1 MNTAERREKMKN
13 LCRSSKKQN
22 TIIWFVAVLLVS
34 FLLSNVIKYIYQNYS
49 SRAMADTGTEAGIA
63 ETEDGL
69 KYQQISVSPEGG
81 EDTLITLDGMMPVS
95 AEVTVES
102 EEKSPSD
109 TLCAYDITITDTVG
123 NSFQPE
129 SDSPITVEIT
139 NSIIGEC
146 DETSLH
152 LWHID
157 EAGIREEVTDF
168 TIQGNS
174 VIFAATG
181 FSLYEISQGEP
192 ELCTYVFYTPDS
204 NGDYKKYYYMTTTGK
219 QICEQIIKDSDSLMM
234 PQLPA
239 NAESKTFIGWYIL
252 DGTEGSFSVTETEV
266 DFEEPQSF
274 TSGGT
279 VNIGAVYADCV
290 YLIFHDQYND
300 TIGSYPIV
308 GTRRGLVDDGTAT
321 ISLDGIEVSYDD
333 DADATHMVFA
343 GWTLGSASSPNGVA
357 AGQNA
362 PENAPLVGDENNNYS
377 VSVNTHL
384 YPVFRESAWLT
395 FSTGGIAEG
404 AQSIQ
409 MQIIGVDEAIT
420 DLPVPV
426 RTGYAFAGWYADE
439 EKTSKQISD
448 SDGNIISNASLSGTK
463 MEWRNGSLYL
473 TGDTK
478 LYAKWTPAQADY
490 TVVIWRQSVNDAANL
505 PDSQKTYDYAESH
518 EITSVTGYYANVP
531 AADKAKSGNDYTGFH
546 YSRSDPDNTKTVA
559 ADGSTILNVYYDR
572 NVHTLTF
579 KNGNTTVKT
588 ITGLYGSYINNNFP
602 IGGDYDCYWSADRTD
617 IYAYILVTLET
628 MPDSDVVFTKT
639 AANSYGTIYYYVEI
653 DESDAGEYSTT
664 KRFSYNGEQLLY
676 GLYKTAKHPFSF
688 LTYNEEY
695 HPIDGYYRDS
705 ALAEPFFGESGW
717 YNYNNSRKTLNS
729 PDSAPIGGHTNN
741 RTTENNVNYMYYN
754 RNTYTLEFYNSEN
767 NNLIATESIKYTQKT
782 ESFLPDPPDPPAGK
796 QFSGWYAD
804 PGCTVKVFFHE
815 PSQEEIDST
824 NDENG
829 VPHYQV
835 YDRMPSHNL
844 VVYAG
849 WEKLWY
855 LVEIDPNGGEFG
867 LQSGG
872 NDNSGYSTWFW
883 VNYGDLI
890 SEYTEVT
897 RDYEISQ
904 DGTYF
909 YKYRDRDYYELT
921 EEYEDREDGYTD
933 RSAGYTEDFREAT
946 DRVHRYE
953 PAVGAYRYA
962 GWYRVDKQTGAET
975 PYSFDTPVT
984 ENVFLKLHWKA
995 VGTYYILYNPGEG
1008 ELDNNDTN
1016 EEEFQTLDT
1025 ADYADKARIVI
1036 MRTVVK
1042 APEGMNFIGWRLRND
1057 PTGTIYYPGG
1067 AFEFDAEN
1075 AETSVD
1081 EHGNERKYMVLDA
1094 VYQAIDEPSLIYDAN
1109 GGTMTSNADHGS
1121 GTFLKNVSYNENTG
1135 EYTETPL
1142 TDAEKYQYNVDAGRL
1157 TVRNLENNTV
1167 VTLSNGTGFSY
1178 TYNGVTF
1185 DFYGW
1190 NTEPDGSGTRYEPGS
1205 NLYIDTTGNNP
1216 VTLYAMWKTRVYFD
1230 KNKNNSTWGGSWS
1243 EYEYD
1248 AQKDQYYKE
1257 IYLNSTIDEPP
1268 YYPAAADAI
1277 FYNWS
1282 TVKYET
1288 AEGSVPFDF
1297 SQPITQ
1303 SMISSES
1310 EGTYLTLYAIW
1321 DKLPE
1326 IRVHAVDSS
1335 RKILEDKD
1343 AEWVKEEYITVGGT
1357 HIPLTAYSDVNAY
1370 ADPLEENLTDY
1381 QFAFA
1386 CVSNSLEKVSEEKRI
1401 TDIYYNAPERHVY
1414 VTYADGTASPLSDDE
1429 EIYLIYYNT
1438 RLPVGYVAIDTDG
1451 SISTVTVDNSAPTN
1465 VSAAGTSYNM
1475 SSDVTAPIA
1484 WANSAGNS
1492 YSFYSFAI
1500 GDVMPETPDSSALNY
1515 ITTAKN
1521 SDSSRPSLY
1530 VRATWRGFEY
1540 SSNGTTWRS
1549 AGYEPE
1555 LYAIYYTIEPSV
1567 VNLNEITNG
1576 LPEDMDTEFEYTVRI
1591 TQQEKTFNV
1600 DQYYIYHDN
1609 QYEPMA
1615 TIDSVYSST
1624 SWIGNRPISGASFTS
1639 QNYATQ
1645 NSNTQFETPTEVS
1658 VSDVELSDGENESY
1672 TLFYSESSTPVT
1684 YETTNSEGYTPAVWK
1699 SYSKV
1704 YYGSDFLGFGFSYY
1718 QIFYKTTTY
1727 HITQQIIEI
1736 VQTPKAEFSTT
1747 MSQSPANGTINL
1759 SALTYNYT
1767 AKSTPRTQDITYT
1780 NTRNNTPVEVHVAVA
1795 KGGGYY
1801 EHDEL
1806 RTSDESVYSKT
1817 IGSLDL
1823 QSEIQPFDLFDSA
1836 DEEQYGF
1843 AGIIYGKKLDGYANN
1858 RIETE
1863 GSGITSVTYGQI
1875 DGNVYD
1881 IYLNNDTDMLLDDN
1895 EIYYVYYKKPVIVYC
1910 SEGAN
1915 GTLTRIDPLTLHGAA
1930 IPQLNGQDVVQE
1942 GVLPLNGTDELVI
1955 SQTIRNAFI
1964 VPPIL
1969 DYAGSDV
1976 PVEYAIIGVGS
1987 PDASR
1992 LDDLQYSED
2001 MELRLSV
2008 DEGGI
2013 VRYRFNGTD
2022 TAVPLP
2028 TADDLVVYAIYKGG
2042 NKLTISKT
2050 INRASTKV
2058 GYPTFQFSVKRIKDE
2073 NGTVL
2078 DPATEEERIVSLTFT
2093 SSGTMT
2099 TELAKLPLGTY
2110 EVTELSNINYT
2121 LSDVNVSPAEETAP
2135 EGVTATV
2142 TMESRSEKTV
2152 SFVNSLNSNEKKTY
2166 QTFEGN
2172 HIVHSDQ

>member
-34 FLLSNVIKYIYQNYS
+34 FLLSSVIKYIYQNYS

-81 EDTLITLDGMMPVS
+81 EDALITLDGMMPVS

-157 EAGIREEVTDF
+157 EAGIREEVTGF

-266 DFEEPQSF
+266 DFEEPQGF

-308 GTRRGLVDDGTAT
+308 GTRRGIVDDGTAT

-362 PENAPLVGDENNNYS
+362 PENASLVGDENNNYS

-409 MQIIGVDEAIT
+409 MQIIGVDEAVT

-531 AADKAKSGNDYTGFH
+531 AADKTKSGNDYTGFH

-717 YNYNNSRKTLNS
+717 YNNNNYRKTLNS

-909 YKYRDRDYYELT
+909 YKYCDRDYYELT

-995 VGTYYILYNPGEG
+995 VGTYYIQYNPGEG

-1135 EYTETPL
+1135 AYTETPL

-1205 NLYIDTTGNNP
+1205 HLYIDTTGNNP

-1303 SMISSES
+1303 SIISSES

-1414 VTYADGTASPLSDDE
+1414 VTYADGTAAPLSDDE

-1451 SISTVTVDNSAPTN
+1451 SISTVTVDNSAPTS

-1521 SDSSRPSLY
+1521 SDSSRPNLY

-1540 SSNGTTWRS
+1540 SLNGTTWRS

-1555 LYAIYYTIEPSV
+1555 LYAIYYTIEPSI
-1567 VNLNEITNG
+1567 VNLHEITNG
-1576 LPEDMDTEFEYTVRI
+1576 LPEDMDTEFEYNVTI
-1591 TQQEKTFNV
+1591 TRNANTTIEKK
-1600 DQYYIYHDN
+1600 YYILDGNTYIHLPDSSHIYSRKFITYKVDVSLIDETLVN
-1609 QYEPMA
+1609 DDDISIENT
-1615 TIDSVYSST
+1615 TI
-1624 SWIGNRPISGASFTS
+1624 N
-1639 QNYATQ
+1639 
-1645 NSNTQFETPTEVS
+1645 
-1658 VSDVELSDGENESY
+1658 LSDEQTEAF
-1672 TLFYSESSTPVT
+1672 TLFYRQNETNDSWNVAQSGSYTAL
-1684 YETTNSEGYTPAVWK
+1684 YYRDGLFDYCQIYWRNETTETV
-1699 SYSKV
+1699 
-1704 YYGSDFLGFGFSYY
+1704 
-1718 QIFYKTTTY
+1718 
-1727 HITQQIIEI
+1727 TQSIEI

-1767 AKSTPRTQDITYT
+1767 ATSTPRTQDITYT

>member
-34 FLLSNVIKYIYQNYS
+34 FLLSSVIKYIYQNYS
-49 SRAMADTGTEAGIA
+49 SRAMADTGAEAGIA

-81 EDTLITLDGMMPVS
+81 EDALITLDGMMPVS

-266 DFEEPQSF
+266 AFEEPQGF

-308 GTRRGLVDDGTAT
+308 GTRRGIVDDGTAT
-321 ISLDGIEVSYDD
+321 ISLDGIEASYDDD

-362 PENAPLVGDENNNYS
+362 PENASLVGDENNNYS

-409 MQIIGVDEAIT
+409 MQIIGVDEAVT

-448 SDGNIISNASLSGTK
+448 SDGNIISNASLSGTT

-531 AADKAKSGNDYTGFH
+531 AADKAKSGTDYTGFH

-579 KNGNTTVKT
+579 KNGKTTVKT

-717 YNYNNSRKTLNS
+717 YNNNNSRKNLNS

-849 WEKLWY
+849 WEKLRY
-855 LVEIDPNGGEFG
+855 LVEIDPNGGEFV
-867 LQSGG
+867 LHSGD

-909 YKYRDRDYYELT
+909 YKYCDRDYYELT

-933 RSAGYTEDFREAT
+933 RSAGYTENFREAT

-984 ENVFLKLHWKA
+984 ENVLLRLHWKA

-1008 ELDNNDTN
+1008 ELDINDTN

-1036 MRTVVK
+1036 MRNVVR

-1205 NLYIDTTGNNP
+1205 HLYIDTTGNNP

-1288 AEGSVPFDF
+1288 VEGSVPFDF

-1321 DKLPE
+1321 DKLSE

-1343 AEWVKEEYITVGGT
+1343 AEWVKEEYFTVRGT

-1386 CVSNSLEKVSEEKRI
+1386 CVSNSLENVSEEKRI

-1414 VTYADGTASPLSDDE
+1414 VTYADGTAAPLADDE
-1429 EIYLIYYNT
+1429 ELYFIYYNT

-1451 SISTVTVDNSAPTN
+1451 SISTVTVDNSAPTS

-1515 ITTAKN
+1515 ITTEKG
-1521 SDSSRPSLY
+1521 SDSSRPNLY

-1540 SSNGTTWRS
+1540 SLNGTTWRS

-1555 LYAIYYTIEPSV
+1555 LYAVYYTIEPSI
-1567 VNLNEITNG
+1567 VNLHEITNG
-1576 LPEDMDTEFEYTVRI
+1576 LPEDMDKEFTYHVKITQLEKTVTETKFYYKDGEHEYTLPSNADFCDPSKKLISNFTLSDSQSETNNETFTSTTVSLLNEDNESFALFYNENTVIGSYIRYNDQTYGEILYRKDMLLGWFLFEYYPIYSQTTTTVTI
-1591 TQQEKTFNV
+1591 TQ
-1600 DQYYIYHDN
+1600 
-1609 QYEPMA
+1609 
-1615 TIDSVYSST
+1615 S
-1624 SWIGNRPISGASFTS
+1624 
-1639 QNYATQ
+1639 
-1645 NSNTQFETPTEVS
+1645 
-1658 VSDVELSDGENESY
+1658 
-1672 TLFYSESSTPVT
+1672 
-1684 YETTNSEGYTPAVWK
+1684 
-1699 SYSKV
+1699 
-1704 YYGSDFLGFGFSYY
+1704 
-1718 QIFYKTTTY
+1718 
-1727 HITQQIIEI
+1727 IEI

-1767 AKSTPRTQDITYT
+1767 ATSTPRTQDITYT

-1823 QSEIQPFDLFDSA
+1823 QSEIQPFDLFDSV

>member
-13 LCRSSKKQN
+13 LCHSSKKQN
-22 TIIWFVAVLLVS
+22 TIIWFAAVLLVS
-34 FLLSNVIKYIYQNYS
+34 FLLSSVIKYIYQNYS

-81 EDTLITLDGMMPVS
+81 EDALITLDGMMPVS

-129 SDSPITVEIT
+129 ADSPITVEIT

-239 NAESKTFIGWYIL
+239 NAENKTFIGWYIL

-266 DFEEPQSF
+266 DFEEPQGF

-308 GTRRGLVDDGTAT
+308 GTRRGIVDNGTAT
-321 ISLDGIEVSYDD
+321 ISLDGIEVSYDDD

-343 GWTLGSASSPNGVA
+343 GWTLGSVSSPNGVA

-362 PENAPLVGDENNNYS
+362 PENAALVGDANNNYS

-409 MQIIGVDEAIT
+409 MQIIGVDEAVT

-439 EKTSKQISD
+439 QKTSKQISD
-448 SDGNIISNASLSGTK
+448 SAGNIISNASLSGTT
-463 MEWRNGSLYL
+463 MEWSNGSLYL

-478 LYAKWTPAQADY
+478 LYAKWTPASADY
-490 TVVIWRQSVNDAANL
+490 TIVIWRQSVNDDVNASDA
-505 PDSQKTYDYAESH
+505 DKTYDYAESYQFTATT
-518 EITSVTGYYANVP
+518 ESSVSVP
-531 AADKAKSGNDYTGFH
+531 NTYKNYSGGDYTGFY
-546 YSRSDPDNTKTVA
+546 YSRCDDTATVA
-559 ADGSTILNVYYDR
+559 GDGSTILDVYYDR
-572 NVHTLTF
+572 VKVTYQFYTDDSYTTKSDNDLVGLYNQRLADWRYAWPSTISGTKTYNYYYHNNRTNNGKYGTTNMTYLDAFNFLDIVPYTVRQPNNASYSQITQNFFRQENTNPSNIYQLREKLGGGYTISDSEQGYWALTHGTQNSSSGF
-579 KNGNTTVKT
+579 YFSDKYNGFTVKYYSLREKSLT
-588 ITGLYGSYINNNFP
+588 PAVVVNPTPIPEPDEEGDSYVSYNSTTNDLYIYHERNHYALSYINPLNNTVYSTESVLYEDSLPEYSGTPTPPVGYRFAGWTYDP
-602 IGGDYDCYWSADRTD
+602 QGQNPVDYETA
-617 IYAYILVTLET
+617 T
-628 MPDSDVVFTKT
+628 MP
-639 AANSYGTIYYYVEI
+639 A
-653 DESDAGEYSTT
+653 
-664 KRFSYNGEQLLY
+664 
-676 GLYKTAKHPFSF
+676 
-688 LTYNEEY
+688 
-695 HPIDGYYRDS
+695 
-705 ALAEPFFGESGW
+705 
-717 YNYNNSRKTLNS
+717 
-729 PDSAPIGGHTNN
+729 
-741 RTTENNVNYMYYN
+741 
-754 RNTYTLEFYNSEN
+754 
-767 NNLIATESIKYTQKT
+767 NNLA
-782 ESFLPDPPDPPAGK
+782 L
-796 QFSGWYAD
+796 YA
-804 PGCTVKVFFHE
+804 K
-815 PSQEEIDST
+815 
-824 NDENG
+824 
-829 VPHYQV
+829 
-835 YDRMPSHNL
+835 
-844 VVYAG
+844 

-855 LVEIDPNGGEFG
+855 LVEIDPNGGEFV

-909 YKYRDRDYYELT
+909 YKYYDREYYELT

-933 RSAGYTEDFREAT
+933 RSAGYTQDFIEAT

-1036 MRTVVK
+1036 MRTVVR

-1057 PTGTIYYPGG
+1057 PSGTIYYPGG

-1243 EYEYD
+1243 GYEYD

-1282 TVKYET
+1282 TAKYET
-1288 AEGSVPFDF
+1288 VEGSVPFDF

-1303 SMISSES
+1303 SMISAES

-1343 AEWVKEEYITVGGT
+1343 AEWLKEEYITVGGT
-1357 HIPLTAYSDVNAY
+1357 YISLTAYGDVNAY

-1386 CVSNSLEKVSEEKRI
+1386 CVSNSLENVSEEKRI

-1414 VTYADGTASPLSDDE
+1414 VTYADETAAPLADDE

-1451 SISTVTVDNSAPTN
+1451 SISTVTVDNSAPTS
-1465 VSAAGTSYNM
+1465 VSAAGNSYNM
-1475 SSDVTAPIA
+1475 SSDDVTAPIA
-1484 WANSAGNS
+1484 WANNAGNS

-1515 ITTAKN
+1515 ITAAKG
-1521 SDSSRPSLY
+1521 SDSSRPNLY

-1540 SSNGTTWRS
+1540 SSNGTTWRN

-1555 LYAIYYTIEPSV
+1555 LYAVYYTIEPSI

-1591 TQQEKTFNV
+1591 TQQEKNV
-1600 DQYYIYHDN
+1600 TVTKYY
-1609 QYEPMA
+1609 YEGSGGNE
-1615 TIDSVYSST
+1615 TIIVNNTTYSKLPNEADIYSSNT
-1624 SWIGNRPISGASFTS
+1624 NLWSLLTGKIDGLHFISQDFD
-1639 QNYATQ
+1639 TQ
-1645 NSNTQFETPTEVS
+1645 NNITSFENPTEVLN
-1658 VSDVELSDGENESY
+1658 DVVYLSNEQNEAY
-1672 TLFYSESSTPVT
+1672 TLFYNMDETPP
-1684 YETTNSEGYTPAVWK
+1684 EQWAPA
-1699 SYSKV
+1699 SYDGDDTL
-1704 YYGSDFLGFGFSYY
+1704 YYRPEIARYY
-1718 QIFYKTTTY
+1718 RIYYKTTTY

-1747 MSQSPANGTINL
+1747 MSQNPGHGTIN
-1759 SALTYNYT
+1759 SSTLTYNYT
-1767 AKSTPRTQDITYT
+1767 APSTPETQNITYT

-1806 RTSDESVYSKT
+1806 RTSDGRVYSKT

-1823 QSEIQPFDLFDSA
+1823 QSEIQPFDLFDSV

-1863 GSGITSVTYGQI
+1863 GSGITSVRYGQI

-1881 IYLNNDTDMLLDDN
+1881 IYLNNDTNMLLDDN

-1976 PVEYAIIGVGS
+1976 PVEYAIIGVGP
-1987 PDASR
+1987 PDVSR

-2078 DPATEEERIVSLTFT
+2078 DPANEEERIVSLTFT
-2093 SSGTMT
+2093 SSGTLT

-2121 LSDVNVSPAEETAP
+2121 LSDVNVSPAEETNPVGA
-2135 EGVTATV
+2135 TATV

-2152 SFVNSLNSNEKKTY
+2152 SFINSLNSNEKKTY

-2172 HIVHSDQ
+2172 HIVHSNQ

>member
-1 MNTAERREKMKN
+1 MLR
-13 LCRSSKKQN
+13 
-22 TIIWFVAVLLVS
+22 
-34 FLLSNVIKYIYQNYS
+34 
-49 SRAMADTGTEAGIA
+49 
-63 ETEDGL
+63 
-69 KYQQISVSPEGG
+69 
-81 EDTLITLDGMMPVS
+81 
-95 AEVTVES
+95 
-102 EEKSPSD
+102 
-109 TLCAYDITITDTVG
+109 
-123 NSFQPE
+123 
-129 SDSPITVEIT
+129 
-139 NSIIGEC
+139 
-146 DETSLH
+146 
-152 LWHID
+152 
-157 EAGIREEVTDF
+157 
-168 TIQGNS
+168 
-174 VIFAATG
+174 
-181 FSLYEISQGEP
+181 
-192 ELCTYVFYTPDS
+192 
-204 NGDYKKYYYMTTTGK
+204 
-219 QICEQIIKDSDSLMM
+219 
-234 PQLPA
+234 
-239 NAESKTFIGWYIL
+239 
-252 DGTEGSFSVTETEV
+252 
-266 DFEEPQSF
+266 
-274 TSGGT
+274 
-279 VNIGAVYADCV
+279 
-290 YLIFHDQYND
+290 
-300 TIGSYPIV
+300 
-308 GTRRGLVDDGTAT
+308 
-321 ISLDGIEVSYDD
+321 
-333 DADATHMVFA
+333 
-343 GWTLGSASSPNGVA
+343 
-357 AGQNA
+357 
-362 PENAPLVGDENNNYS
+362 
-377 VSVNTHL
+377 
-384 YPVFRESAWLT
+384 
-395 FSTGGIAEG
+395 
-404 AQSIQ
+404 
-409 MQIIGVDEAIT
+409 
-420 DLPVPV
+420 
-426 RTGYAFAGWYADE
+426 
-439 EKTSKQISD
+439 
-448 SDGNIISNASLSGTK
+448 
-463 MEWRNGSLYL
+463 
-473 TGDTK
+473 
-478 LYAKWTPAQADY
+478 
-490 TVVIWRQSVNDAANL
+490 
-505 PDSQKTYDYAESH
+505 
-518 EITSVTGYYANVP
+518 
-531 AADKAKSGNDYTGFH
+531 
-546 YSRSDPDNTKTVA
+546 
-559 ADGSTILNVYYDR
+559 
-572 NVHTLTF
+572 
-579 KNGNTTVKT
+579 
-588 ITGLYGSYINNNFP
+588 
-602 IGGDYDCYWSADRTD
+602 
-617 IYAYILVTLET
+617 
-628 MPDSDVVFTKT
+628 
-639 AANSYGTIYYYVEI
+639 
-653 DESDAGEYSTT
+653 
-664 KRFSYNGEQLLY
+664 
-676 GLYKTAKHPFSF
+676 
-688 LTYNEEY
+688 
-695 HPIDGYYRDS
+695 
-705 ALAEPFFGESGW
+705 
-717 YNYNNSRKTLNS
+717 
-729 PDSAPIGGHTNN
+729 
-741 RTTENNVNYMYYN
+741 
-754 RNTYTLEFYNSEN
+754 
-767 NNLIATESIKYTQKT
+767 
-782 ESFLPDPPDPPAGK
+782 
-796 QFSGWYAD
+796 
-804 PGCTVKVFFHE
+804 
-815 PSQEEIDST
+815 
-824 NDENG
+824 
-829 VPHYQV
+829 
-835 YDRMPSHNL
+835 
-844 VVYAG
+844 
-849 WEKLWY
+849 
-855 LVEIDPNGGEFG
+855 
-867 LQSGG
+867 
-872 NDNSGYSTWFW
+872 
-883 VNYGDLI
+883 
-890 SEYTEVT
+890 
-897 RDYEISQ
+897 
-904 DGTYF
+904 
-909 YKYRDRDYYELT
+909 
-921 EEYEDREDGYTD
+921 
-933 RSAGYTEDFREAT
+933 
-946 DRVHRYE
+946 
-953 PAVGAYRYA
+953 
-962 GWYRVDKQTGAET
+962 
-975 PYSFDTPVT
+975 
-984 ENVFLKLHWKA
+984 LHWKA

-1036 MRTVVK
+1036 MRTVVR

-1057 PTGTIYYPGG
+1057 PSGTVYYPGG

-1075 AETSVD
+1075 AEISVD
-1081 EHGNERKYMVLDA
+1081 DHGNERKYMVLDA

-1109 GGTMTSNADHGS
+1109 GGTMAANADHGS
-1121 GTFLKNVSYNENTG
+1121 GTFLNNVSYNGNTG

-1205 NLYIDTTGNNP
+1205 HLYIDTTGNNP

-1288 AEGSVPFDF
+1288 VEGSVPFDF

-1414 VTYADGTASPLSDDE
+1414 VTYADGTAAPLSDDE

-1451 SISTVTVDNSAPTN
+1451 SISTVTVDNSAPTS

-1515 ITTAKN
+1515 ITAAKG
-1521 SDSSRPSLY
+1521 SDSSRPNLY

-1540 SSNGTTWRS
+1540 SLNGTTWRN

-1555 LYAIYYTIEPSV
+1555 LYAVYYTIEPSV

-1609 QYEPMA
+1609 QYESMA

-1624 SWIGNRPISGASFTS
+1624 SWFGNRPISGASFTS

-1684 YETTNSEGYTPAVWK
+1684 YETTNSDGYTPAVWQ
-1699 SYSKV
+1699 SYSQV

-1727 HITQQIIEI
+1727 HITQQIIEM

-1759 SALTYNYT
+1759 SALTYDYT
-1767 AKSTPRTQDITYT
+1767 ATSTPRTQDITYT

-1823 QSEIQPFDLFDSA
+1823 QSEIQPFDLFDSV

>member
-1 MNTAERREKMKN
+1 MTHGGK
-13 LCRSSKKQN
+13 SKDAN
-22 TIIWFVAVLLVS
+22 
-34 FLLSNVIKYIYQNYS
+34 
-49 SRAMADTGTEAGIA
+49 
-63 ETEDGL
+63 
-69 KYQQISVSPEGG
+69 
-81 EDTLITLDGMMPVS
+81 
-95 AEVTVES
+95 
-102 EEKSPSD
+102 
-109 TLCAYDITITDTVG
+109 
-123 NSFQPE
+123 
-129 SDSPITVEIT
+129 T
-139 NSIIGEC
+139 NS
-146 DETSLH
+146 T
-152 LWHID
+152 
-157 EAGIREEVTDF
+157 F
-168 TIQGNS
+168 TFSNK
-174 VIFAATG
+174 FNG
-181 FSLYEISQGEP
+181 FTVS
-192 ELCTYVFYTPDS
+192 
-204 NGDYKKYYYMTTTGK
+204 YYS
-219 QICEQIIKDSDSLMM
+219 I
-234 PQLPA
+234 
-239 NAESKTFIGWYIL
+239 
-252 DGTEGSFSVTETEV
+252 GSFSNNPTPT
-266 DFEEPQSF
+266 
-274 TSGGT
+274 TSGSK
-279 VNIGAVYADCV
+279 V
-290 YLIFHDQYND
+290 QY
-300 TIGSYPIV
+300 
-308 GTRRGLVDDGTAT
+308 
-321 ISLDGIEVSYDD
+321 VSYTNDLYVYHERNSYILSYINPNNNEVYSTESVLYED
-333 DADATHMVFA
+333 SLPEYSGTPTPPVGYRFA
-343 GWTLGSASSPNGVA
+343 GWTYDPNG
-357 AGQNA
+357 QNPVDYETA
-362 PENAPLVGDENNNYS
+362 TMPANNM
-377 VSVNTHL
+377 
-384 YPVFRESAWLT
+384 A
-395 FSTGGIAEG
+395 
-404 AQSIQ
+404 
-409 MQIIGVDEAIT
+409 
-420 DLPVPV
+420 
-426 RTGYAFAGWYADE
+426 
-439 EKTSKQISD
+439 
-448 SDGNIISNASLSGTK
+448 
-463 MEWRNGSLYL
+463 
-473 TGDTK
+473 
-478 LYAKWTPAQADY
+478 LYAK
-490 TVVIWRQSVNDAANL
+490 
-505 PDSQKTYDYAESH
+505 
-518 EITSVTGYYANVP
+518 
-531 AADKAKSGNDYTGFH
+531 
-546 YSRSDPDNTKTVA
+546 
-559 ADGSTILNVYYDR
+559 
-572 NVHTLTF
+572 
-579 KNGNTTVKT
+579 
-588 ITGLYGSYINNNFP
+588 
-602 IGGDYDCYWSADRTD
+602 
-617 IYAYILVTLET
+617 
-628 MPDSDVVFTKT
+628 
-639 AANSYGTIYYYVEI
+639 
-653 DESDAGEYSTT
+653 
-664 KRFSYNGEQLLY
+664 
-676 GLYKTAKHPFSF
+676 
-688 LTYNEEY
+688 
-695 HPIDGYYRDS
+695 
-705 ALAEPFFGESGW
+705 
-717 YNYNNSRKTLNS
+717 
-729 PDSAPIGGHTNN
+729 
-741 RTTENNVNYMYYN
+741 
-754 RNTYTLEFYNSEN
+754 
-767 NNLIATESIKYTQKT
+767 
-782 ESFLPDPPDPPAGK
+782 
-796 QFSGWYAD
+796 
-804 PGCTVKVFFHE
+804 
-815 PSQEEIDST
+815 
-824 NDENG
+824 
-829 VPHYQV
+829 
-835 YDRMPSHNL
+835 
-844 VVYAG
+844 

-867 LQSGG
+867 LHSGG

-909 YKYRDRDYYELT
+909 YKYCDRDYYELT

-984 ENVFLKLHWKA
+984 ENVLLRLHWKA
-995 VGTYYILYNPGEG
+995 VGTYYIRYNPGEG
-1008 ELDNNDTN
+1008 ELDNSDTN

-1036 MRTVVK
+1036 MRTVVR

-1205 NLYIDTTGNNP
+1205 HLYIDTTGNNP

-1288 AEGSVPFDF
+1288 VEGSVPFDF

-1414 VTYADGTASPLSDDE
+1414 VTYADGTAAPLSDDE

-1451 SISTVTVDNSAPTN
+1451 SISTVTVDNSAPTS

-1521 SDSSRPSLY
+1521 SDSSRPNLY

-1555 LYAIYYTIEPSV
+1555 LYAIYYTIEPSI
-1567 VNLNEITNG
+1567 VNLHEITNG
-1576 LPEDMDTEFEYTVRI
+1576 LPEDMDKEFTYHVKI
-1591 TQQEKTFNV
+1591 TQLEKTVTETKF
-1600 DQYYIYHDN
+1600 YYKDGDN
-1609 QYEPMA
+1609 YYTLPSNA
-1615 TIDSVYSST
+1615 DFCDPSKNLIRNFTLSDSQSET
-1624 SWIGNRPISGASFTS
+1624 NNETFTS
-1639 QNYATQ
+1639 T
-1645 NSNTQFETPTEVS
+1645 TVS
-1658 VSDVELSDGENESY
+1658 LLNEDNESFA
-1672 TLFYSESSTPVT
+1672 LFYNENTGIGSYIRYNDQT
-1684 YETTNSEGYTPAVWK
+1684 YGEILYRK
-1699 SYSKV
+1699 
-1704 YYGSDFLGFGFSYY
+1704 DRFLGLFLFDYY
-1718 QIFYKTTTY
+1718 PIYSQTTTKVT
-1727 HITQQIIEI
+1727 ITQSIEI
-1736 VQTPKAEFSTT
+1736 VQEAEEDFTTT

-1767 AKSTPRTQDITYT
+1767 ATSTPRTQDITYT

-2042 NKLTISKT
+2042 NKLTISKNIT
-2050 INRASTKV
+2050 RANTMV

>member
-34 FLLSNVIKYIYQNYS
+34 FLLSSVIKYIYQNYS
-49 SRAMADTGTEAGIA
+49 SRAMADTGTEAGIS

-81 EDTLITLDGMMPVS
+81 EDALITLDGMMPVS

-157 EAGIREEVTDF
+157 EAGIREEVTGF

-266 DFEEPQSF
+266 DFEEPQGF

-308 GTRRGLVDDGTAT
+308 GTRRGIVDDGTAT

-362 PENAPLVGDENNNYS
+362 PENASLVGDENNNYS

-448 SDGNIISNASLSGTK
+448 SNGNIISNASLSGTT

-490 TVVIWRQSVNDAANL
+490 TVVIWRQSVNDDVNASDA
-505 PDSQKTYDYAESH
+505 DKTYDYAESYQFTATT
-518 EITSVTGYYANVP
+518 ESSVSVP
-531 AADKAKSGNDYTGFH
+531 DTYKNYSGGDYTGFY
-546 YSRSDPDNTKTVA
+546 YSRCDDTATVA
-559 ADGSTILNVYYDR
+559 GDGTTILDVYYDR
-572 NVHTLTF
+572 VKVTYQFYTDQNY
-579 KNGNTTVKT
+579 TTKSDNDLV
-588 ITGLYGSYINNNFP
+588 GLYDQRLYDLGYTWPSVSQPNYYYCCEDTGPSDVFTMTYLDAFDFLDSSNQTVTDHSYLTQKFYRVNNSNPSNIYQLREKLDGTYTVNDDEYYSLTHGGKSKDANTNSTFTFSNKFNGFTVSYYSIGSFSNNPTPTTSGSKVQYVSYTNDLYVYHERNSYILSYINPNNNEVYSTESVLYEDSLPEYSGTPTPPVGYRFAGWTYDP
-602 IGGDYDCYWSADRTD
+602 NGQNPVDYETA
-617 IYAYILVTLET
+617 T
-628 MPDSDVVFTKT
+628 MP
-639 AANSYGTIYYYVEI
+639 ANNM
-653 DESDAGEYSTT
+653 A
-664 KRFSYNGEQLLY
+664 LY
-676 GLYKTAKHPFSF
+676 AK
-688 LTYNEEY
+688 
-695 HPIDGYYRDS
+695 
-705 ALAEPFFGESGW
+705 
-717 YNYNNSRKTLNS
+717 
-729 PDSAPIGGHTNN
+729 
-741 RTTENNVNYMYYN
+741 
-754 RNTYTLEFYNSEN
+754 
-767 NNLIATESIKYTQKT
+767 
-782 ESFLPDPPDPPAGK
+782 
-796 QFSGWYAD
+796 
-804 PGCTVKVFFHE
+804 
-815 PSQEEIDST
+815 
-824 NDENG
+824 
-829 VPHYQV
+829 
-835 YDRMPSHNL
+835 
-844 VVYAG
+844 

-867 LQSGG
+867 LHSGG

-909 YKYRDRDYYELT
+909 YKYCDRDYYELT

-984 ENVFLKLHWKA
+984 ENVLLRLHWKA

-1414 VTYADGTASPLSDDE
+1414 VTYADGTAAPLSDDE

-1451 SISTVTVDNSAPTN
+1451 SISTVTVDNSASTS

-1521 SDSSRPSLY
+1521 SDSSRPNLY

-1540 SSNGTTWRS
+1540 SLNGTTWRS
-1549 AGYEPE
+1549 TGYEPE
-1555 LYAIYYTIEPSV
+1555 LYAVYYTIEPSI

-1576 LPEDMDTEFEYTVRI
+1576 LPEDMDKEFTYHVKI
-1591 TQQEKTFNV
+1591 TQLEKTVTETKF
-1600 DQYYIYHDN
+1600 YYKDGDYYYTLPSNADFCDPSKNLISN
-1609 QYEPMA
+1609 F
-1615 TIDSVYSST
+1615 TLSDSQSET
-1624 SWIGNRPISGASFTS
+1624 NNETFTS
-1639 QNYATQ
+1639 T
-1645 NSNTQFETPTEVS
+1645 TVS
-1658 VSDVELSDGENESY
+1658 LLNEDNESFA
-1672 TLFYSESSTPVT
+1672 LFYNDNTVIGSYIRYNDQT
-1684 YETTNSEGYTPAVWK
+1684 YGEILYRK
-1699 SYSKV
+1699 
-1704 YYGSDFLGFGFSYY
+1704 DRFLGWFLFDYY
-1718 QIFYKTTTY
+1718 PIYSQTTTTVT
-1727 HITQQIIEI
+1727 ITQSIEI
-1736 VQTPKAEFSTT
+1736 VQEAEEDFSTT

-1767 AKSTPRTQDITYT
+1767 ATSTPRTQDITYT
-1780 NTRNNTPVEVHVAVA
+1780 NTRNNMPVEVHVAVA